1 MSKLT
6 NDDIDRMISKLQSQT
21 TTLSRDLD
29 HCLTKKERLD
39 VLRRHNYLEK
49 CIKTL
54 FLLKNYD

>member
-29 HCLTKKERLD
+29 HCLTKKERL
-39 VLRRHNYLEK
+39 NYFY
-49 CIKTL
+49 IQQ
-54 FLLKNYD
+54 YYI